1 VRIAVVGAG
10 IAGIG
15 STWLLSP
22 EHTVDVYEATHWLGG
37 HARTIDVKV
46 EGHTFPVDAGF
57 MVYNERTY
65 PNIIR
70 FFERLGITHTE
81 SDMSFSVHVEGDDI
95 EWSGNSLDSI
105 FAQRKNIVNPRFL
118 KMLADVVR
126 FSRDAD
132 RLLHDPTVE
141 DLTLGQLLKRE
152 GYSGGFTDWYLIPMG
167 DAIWSTPP
175 GEMLNYPAAT
185 FLRFCD
191 NHGLL
196 HITGKPIW
204 RSVIGGSRRYVVAA
218 SRSFSG
224 EVHAEEPVDRIE
236 RIATGVR
243 VHTSRRTEDYDA
255 VIIAS
260 HPPQTLQM
268 LDKDATTVEREILS
282 AFRYWPNPVVL
293 HTDASFLPPTPK
305 TWSGW
310 NWYAA
315 TGDITKDMLVLSYY
329 INRLQSLPT
338 ETPVIETL
346 NEHRPPAPGTEL
358 ARIVFDHPNYT
369 AEAIAAQSRL
379 PEIQG
384 AGGVYYA
391 GAWSRY
397 GFHEDGLLS
406 AVRVAEGLLG
416 ASVPWGEELDES
428 RTHVLG
434 DRVRIGEPEGA

>member
-1 VRIAVVGAG
+1 MRIAVVGAG

-22 EHTVDVYEATHWLGG
+22 EHTVDVYEATDWLGG
-37 HARTIDVKV
+37 HARTVDVTV
-46 EGHTFPVDAGF
+46 EGQTFPVDAGF

-65 PNIIR
+65 PNLIR
-70 FFERLGITHTE
+70 FFERLGIAHTE

-175 GEMLNYPAAT
+175 GEMLDYPAAT

-204 RSVIGGSRRYVVAA
+204 RSVVGGSQRYVEAA

-224 EVHAEEPVDRIE
+224 EVHAEEPVDRVE

-243 VHTSRRTEDYDA
+243 VHTARRTEDYDA

-268 LDKDATTVEREILS
+268 L
-282 AFRYWPNPVVL
+282 
-293 HTDASFLPPTPK
+293 
-305 TWSGW
+305 
-310 NWYAA
+310 
-315 TGDITKDMLVLSYY
+315 
-329 INRLQSLPT
+329 
-338 ETPVIETL
+338 
-346 NEHRPPAPGTEL
+346 
-358 ARIVFDHPNYT
+358 
-369 AEAIAAQSRL
+369 
-379 PEIQG
+379 
-384 AGGVYYA
+384 
-391 GAWSRY
+391 
-397 GFHEDGLLS
+397 
-406 AVRVAEGLLG
+406 
-416 ASVPWGEELDES
+416 
-428 RTHVLG
+428 
-434 DRVRIGEPEGA
+434 